1 MEYWV
6 WLQCC
11 LRYGNPHATAIFD
24 VFTDA
29 LSIYKADKDTLVNS
43 RLFTKNEL
51 TRLYDKSLKE
61 AQDIIA
67 ECKENGINILTFS
80 DKRFPIALRNI
91 VDFPFV
97 LYYKG
102 TLPDF
107 NTLPTICIVGPRECS
122 EFGIKAAYSLSAR
135 LSRGGFT
142 VVSGGAKG
150 IDSAAHNGALNEGAK
165 TVAILPCGICYDYLK
180 ANENLRSKIIDNG
193 CVISEFP
200 PSYPL
205 KMGAFQIRNR
215 LMSGITL
222 GTVIIEA
229 DERSGALITARCATE
244 QGRDVF
250 VIPGNPTLPQYKGS
264 NLLLRDG
271 AKPMLTAMDIFE
283 EYLTSYSD
291 KLDIEKAF
299 KSTVKATETNMENN
313 NGNNQKTNKRGAV
326 TGVSDVAKAIY
337 ECTSD
342 EPFCVDELSVFNNY
356 NASEL
361 MTALA
366 ELELFGYIKAVP
378 GGRYVRI

>member
-6 WLQCC
+6 WLQCA
-11 LRYGNPHATAIFD
+11 LRYGNPRATAILETFG
-24 VFTDA
+24 DA
-29 LSIYKADKDTLVNS
+29 FSVYKSDKETLANS
-43 RLFTKNEL
+43 RLFTKAEL
-51 TRLYDKSLKE
+51 TRLCDKSLKG
-61 AQDIIA
+61 AMDIIA
-67 ECKENGINILTFS
+67 ECKAEGINILTFA
-80 DKRFPIALRNI
+80 DKRFPNGLRNI
-91 VDFPFV
+91 MDFPFV

-102 TLPDF
+102 VLPNF
-107 NTLPTICIVGPRECS
+107 NSLPTICIVGPRECS

-142 VVSGGAKG
+142 IVSGGAKG
-150 IDSAAHNGALNEGAK
+150 VDAAAHNGALKEGAK

-180 ANENLRSKIIDNG
+180 ANEKLRAQIAENG
-193 CVISEFP
+193 CLISEFP
-200 PSYPL
+200 PNYPL

-229 DERSGALITARCATE
+229 DERSGALITARCAVE

-271 AKPMLTAMDIFE
+271 AKHLLTAMDIFE
-283 EYLTSYSD
+283 EYLLEYSD

-299 KSTVKATETNMENN
+299 APTANQNLENN
-313 NGNNQKTNKRGAV
+313 NDNKTETTEK
-326 TGVSDVAKAIY
+326 TSISGVSDVAKAIY
-337 ECTSD
+337 NSAPD

-378 GGRYVRI
+378 GGRYVKI

>member
-11 LRYGNPHATAIFD
+11 LRYGNPRATAILD
-24 VFTDA
+24 AFTDA
-29 LSIYKADKDTLVNS
+29 ISIYKADKETLVNS

-51 TRLYDKSLKE
+51 VRLCNKSLKE
-61 AQDIIA
+61 ANDIIS
-67 ECKENGINILTFS
+67 ECKENNINILTFA
-80 DKRFPIALRNI
+80 DKRFPNGLRNI

-102 TLPDF
+102 ILPDF
-107 NTLPTICIVGPRECS
+107 NTLPTICIVGPRDCS

-150 IDSAAHNGALNEGAK
+150 VDSAAHNGALKETAK

-180 ANENLRSKIIDNG
+180 ENEKLRMKIIEKG
-193 CVISEFP
+193 CIMSEFP
-200 PSYPL
+200 PTYPL

-222 GTVIIEA
+222 GTAIIEA

-250 VIPGNPTLPQYKGS
+250 VIPGNPTMPQYKGS

-271 AKPMLTAMDIFE
+271 AKPLLTAMDIFE
-283 EYLTSYSD
+283 EYLLTYSD
-291 KLDIEKAF
+291 KIDIEKAF
-299 KSTVKATETNMENN
+299 AHTENIEQTKLEKNV
-313 NGNNQKTNKRGAV
+313 GNNSQTINNRCV
-326 TGVSDVAKAIY
+326 TGVSLVAKTIY
-337 ECTSD
+337 ESAPD

-378 GGRYVRI
+378 GGRYVKI